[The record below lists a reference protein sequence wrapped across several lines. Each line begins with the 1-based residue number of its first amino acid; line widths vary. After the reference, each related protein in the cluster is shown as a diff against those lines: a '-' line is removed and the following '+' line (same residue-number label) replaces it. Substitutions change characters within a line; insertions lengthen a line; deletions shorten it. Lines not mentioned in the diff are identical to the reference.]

1 MKKFAVIAVAATF
14 AAAAN
19 AQWSDN
25 FDGYVTGSQLHGQG
39 GWAGWNNDPAAGALV
54 SNAQASSAP
63 NSVEIAAASDIVQVF
78 SGATSGIWEFSGEV
92 YIPTAFT
99 GVSYFIM
106 MNTYTGNG
114 GNWSMQ
120 QQFDATTG
128 MVNNVGG
135 SAGQTFVATQVPFIR
150 GQWVGFDVTIDLD
163 NNSMVGRYNGSEV
176 VSGQWYGPTGVAAI
190 ANIDLFGNNASPV
203 YYDNLQL
210 AIVPEPA
217 TFVALGVGLA
227 GLLALRRRK

>member
-14 AAAAN
+14 AVAAN

-25 FDGYVTGSQLHGQG
+25 FDGYATGSQLHGQG
-39 GWAGWNNDPAAGALV
+39 GWAGWGGDPAAGALV
-54 SNAQASSAP
+54 SSAFASSAP
-63 NSVEIAAASDIVQVF
+63 NSVEIAAATDIVQEF
-78 SGATSGIWEFSGEV
+78 TGATSGIWMFSGEV
-92 YIPTAFT
+92 YIPTAYT

-106 MNTYTGNG
+106 MNTYTGTG

-120 QQFDATTG
+120 MQFDATTG

-135 SAGQTFVATQVPFIR
+135 SGNTFVATQVPFIR
-150 GQWVGFDVTIDLD
+150 GQWVGFDVTVDLD
-163 NNSMVGRYNGSEV
+163 NNTMIGRYNGSEV
-176 VSGQWYGPTGVAAI
+176 VSGQWYAAAGTQAI

-203 YYDNLQL
+203 YYDNLEL